1 MSGRVFV
8 VGGINTDLVVR
19 SKTLPRPG
27 ETILG
32 GDFSIVGGGKGANA
46 AVAAAR
52 LGASVAMVAR
62 VGEDDFGRA
71 RLTDLGHEGI
81 DTSGVRPVP
90 DVPSGVALIV
100 VDAQGENTIVVVPGA
115 NALLTEED
123 IAAHAPTAGD
133 VLLGQLEIPF
143 ATTAAALRRAR
154 AAGATTVLNAAPYD
168 PACLAMLPLI
178 DLLIVNEVEAADLLG
193 RVQIT
198 PDTALD
204 AVAALQAR
212 GPGAVAITLGAYGA
226 VVGRGDQ
233 RQHLPAPQVTV
244 VDTTAAGDA
253 FCGALAAGLAAG
265 DDFFAAATRAVIAGS
280 LAVTKAGAQPSLP
293 RRDAV
298 EAAMQCGS

>member
-1 MSGRVFV
+1 MVSGRVFV
-8 VGGINTDLVVR
+8 VGMNTDLVVR

-52 LGASVAMVAR
+52 LGASVAMVAC
-62 VGEDDFGRA
+62 VGDDDFGRA
-71 RLTDLGHEGI
+71 RLADLGHEGI
-81 DTSGVRPVP
+81 DTSGVRPVAG
-90 DVPSGVALIV
+90 VPSGVAIV

-115 NALLTEED
+115 NALLTEEE

-133 VLLGQLEIPF
+133 VLLGRTRYSPSPPPPPR
-143 ATTAAALRRAR
+143 LRRAR
-154 AAGATTVLNAAPYD
+154 AAGATTVLDAAPYD

-193 RVQIT
+193 RDQIT

-226 VVGRGDQ
+226 VVGRGYS
-233 RQHLPAPQVTV
+233 
-244 VDTTAAGDA
+244 AAS
-253 FCGALAAGLAAG
+253 
-265 DDFFAAATRAVIAGS
+265 IS
-280 LAVTKAGAQPSLP
+280 P
-293 RRDAV
+293 RPR
-298 EAAMQCGS
+298 